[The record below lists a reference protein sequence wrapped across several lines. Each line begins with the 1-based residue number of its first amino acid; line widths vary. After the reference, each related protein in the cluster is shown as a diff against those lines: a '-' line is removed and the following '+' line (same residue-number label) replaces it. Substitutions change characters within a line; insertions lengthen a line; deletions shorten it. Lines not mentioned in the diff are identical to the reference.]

1 MSRSSTV
8 IIALLIIIIVL
19 LVWLLI
25 VQKAEAPT
33 VQPSVSTTTNDAGTP
48 APPPAPAAT
57 PLHSRIV
64 VTYPQANASVPKKF
78 TVTGKAP
85 GNWFNEAQAPAMVQ
99 DENGDKVGIGQM
111 QAKGDWMTTDLV
123 NFTADITI
131 DQAYSGPAT
140 LVLLKDNESGL
151 PQNDDSLEIPITI
164 Q

>member
-1 MSRSSTV
+1 
-8 IIALLIIIIVL
+8 
-19 LVWLLI
+19 
-25 VQKAEAPT
+25 
-33 VQPSVSTTTNDAGTP
+33 
-48 APPPAPAAT
+48 
-57 PLHSRIV
+57 
-64 VTYPQANASVPKKF
+64 
-78 TVTGKAP
+78 
-85 GNWFNEAQAPAMVQ
+85 MVQ